1 MPTIDDL
8 LKAQSSGGGMGSTP
22 TSPGSPLTVSPS
34 LASLFSTTTGERI
47 PGTDVF
53 LVKRRAPYTI
63 AIIFGKSGTGKTS
76 IVTGHYDDLGNL
88 VGGVPDPFLLIDMDN
103 RSYDRVV
110 EAIEA
115 GQRAYYT
122 PAALPAD
129 ILEMDNDAAK
139 EFATQALARIK
150 HSYRWA
156 IAEAKRDRN
165 LMRFIVIDG
174 INELG
179 DLIKL
184 AVRGRVD
191 RPAGTKEDKGDFGKS
206 DAVINWE
213 MRYYANAA
221 REACVNLIMVARA
234 TQVYKGREATGEWTW
249 GCDKIFDQACD
260 WSAEVRLTDVE
271 TKIANATAQN
281 GGKALSPMDLIN
293 ISRAGPSFELVV
305 DKAGNNIKEK
315 GKVYSQEDWEREGVG
330 PFAYAATRLM
340 PRTSMDDWR

>member
-1 MPTIDDL
+1 MPTIDEIL
-8 LKAQSSGGGMGSTP
+8 AAQAAGATLGSSNQLS
-22 TSPGSPLTVSPS
+22 SSISPS
-34 LASLFSTTTGERI
+34 LAALFSTTSGERVA
-47 PGTDVF
+47 GTDVF
-53 LVKRRAPYTI
+53 LVKRRPPYTV
-63 AIIFGKSGTGKTS
+63 AIIYGRSGCGKTS
-76 IVTGHYDDLGNL
+76 IITGHYDALGNL
-88 VGGVPDPFLLIDMDN
+88 VNGVPDPFLLIDMDN

-110 EAIEA
+110 EAVEA
-115 GQRAYYT
+115 GKRAYYT

-129 ILEMDNDAAK
+129 ILEMDGPEAK
-139 EFATQALARIK
+139 EFATQALSRVK

-156 IAEAKRDRN
+156 LGEAKKSRD

-191 RPAGTKEDKGDFGKS
+191 RPAGTKDDKGDFGKS

-213 MRYYANAA
+213 MRYFANAA
-221 REACVNLIMVARA
+221 REACVNLVMVARA

-260 WSAEVRLTDVE
+260 WSAEIRLTDVDD
-271 TKIANATAQN
+271 KINSATERN
-281 GGKALSPMDLIN
+281 GGKPLTPLDIMTI
-293 ISRAGPSFELVV
+293 RQMGPSFELVV
-305 DKAGNNIKEK
+305 DKAGNAIKEK
-315 GKVYSQEDWEREGVG
+315 GKVYSQADWEREGAG

-340 PRTSMDDWR
+340 PRTKMEDWT